1 MDIEA
6 NRENIRFILH
16 TKFKEWNMDTDRIKI
31 EDALRERGI
40 IPLTDKLKVL
50 RNVNEQPDT
59 PDKERWKIMDFLV
72 KYILSSKQWEI
83 EDFRKDLDE
92 IVEKYIYE

>member
-50 RNVNEQPDT
+50 RNVNEHPDT

>member
-1 MDIEA
+1 
-6 NRENIRFILH
+6 
-16 TKFKEWNMDTDRIKI
+16 MDTDRIKI

-50 RNVNEQPDT
+50 RNVNEHPDT

>member
-1 MDIEA
+1 
-6 NRENIRFILH
+6 
-16 TKFKEWNMDTDRIKI
+16 MDTDRIKI

-40 IPLTDKLKVL
+40 IPLTDKLKVI
-50 RNVNEQPDT
+50 RNVNEHPDT

>member
-50 RNVNEQPDT
+50 RNLNEHPDT